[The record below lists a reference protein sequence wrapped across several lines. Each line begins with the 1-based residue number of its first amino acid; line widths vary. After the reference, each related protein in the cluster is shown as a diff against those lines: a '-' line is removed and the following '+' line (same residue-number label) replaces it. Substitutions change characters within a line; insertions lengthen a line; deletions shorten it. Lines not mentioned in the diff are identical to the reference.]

1 MTPFVWQIGRQSYTP
16 GACLTTGHV
25 IEEKSVTVMVDA
37 THSVALFLFFSPV
50 SLRSML
56 SLNLFHFYDK
66 YHISLNK
73 DGSCQNFCVKIFL
86 RFI

>member
-37 THSVALFLFFSPV
+37 THSVALFLFFSPSFSPV
-50 SLRSML
+50 FNSDPFRFSTLHAFIESLS
-56 SLNLFHFYDK
+56 
-66 YHISLNK
+66 
-73 DGSCQNFCVKIFL
+73 FL
-86 RFI
+86 R